1 MIEISFGKLL
11 LLAIIALIVLGPE
24 KLPHAA
30 RTAGT
35 LLRRLRAGWDSVR
48 AEVERELE
56 IEEIRRVA
64 REAAA
69 QAEAAQ
75 AKLDL
80 AQAQINRAAS
90 TATGAVSADVGAAL
104 GAKEPTAAG
113 EPGSA
118 PLMTG
123 PLPEE
128 RRVQPAPDA
137 TATAAP
143 ATSAPVN
150 APAPAPKAD
159 ESDAPDEVSRGHA

>member
-80 AQAQINRAAS
+80 AQAQINS
-90 TATGAVSADVGAAL
+90 AVGKVQGTVSGDVAGVLQDDAEAPSPDLPPADQ
-104 GAKEPTAAG
+104 
-113 EPGSA
+113 
-118 PLMTG
+118 LMTG
-123 PLPEE
+123 TSRE
-128 RRVQPAPDA
+128 RERGDAVAASLPDA
-137 TATAAP
+137 
-143 ATSAPVN
+143 SA
-150 APAPAPKAD
+150 
-159 ESDAPDEVSRGHA
+159 ESAETDEVPRGHA